1 MNASLQ
7 AEYSECGLACIAAV
21 AASHGMH
28 ISLAEMRLRFPTS
41 LRGAR
46 LNDLI
51 RIADRIGLRA
61 RALRLEPEHL
71 AGLQLPCILHWNL
84 NHFVVLTKINTRR
97 ATIFDPAHG
106 ERSFP
111 TAAISRHFSGVALE
125 LAPSA
130 GFKPRAPRPSV
141 SLSQLTGS
149 VRGLK
154 RALAQIFLVSLT
166 LQLFVAL
173 SPFYLQ
179 LVVDQVL
186 VSADRDLL
194 VVLGIGFTLLLVLQT
209 GVSVLRGWSILLLSS
224 RFGVQWM
231 SNIVSHLL
239 RLPLDYFEKRQ
250 LGDITSRIGSV
261 NVIQRTLTTSF
272 VEAAIDGLMAT
283 TTIAIMMF
291 YSVKLAMITLLAAGT
306 YLVIRLVGF
315 PRMREQT
322 ELQLAAVAKQQS
334 HLLETIRGMQ
344 SVKIG
349 SHEPLRRAAHENLLV
364 KVANEEIRL
373 GKMSLGFSNAS
384 QLVFGAERISVIW
397 VGATLALSN
406 VFSVGMLIAYLA
418 YKELFTARIASLIDK
433 CIEFRMLR
441 LHAERLS
448 DVILTPREYTED
460 AFEPPP
466 PADARIVLSNV
477 SFRYAPGEPWVVRD
491 CSLIIEPGES
501 VAITG
506 PSGCG
511 KTTLVKLML
520 GLLKPEEGTIVIGGH
535 DVNAPTHRAAR
546 RVVGAV
552 MQDDQLFAGSI
563 AENISLFDPDP
574 DHSRIEGSARLAAVS
589 EEIAAMPMG
598 YHSLIGDMGSALSGG
613 QKQRVLLAR
622 ALYRKPMVLFL
633 DEATSHLDTRN
644 EQLVNH
650 AVREMRL
657 TRVIVAHRPE
667 TIATADRVLRM
678 ENGCIVA
685 DTTCFGA
692 VDRSRTE
699 PEWGNGPATDFS
711 GANRNRELSVQ

>member
-7 AEYSECGLACIAAV
+7 TESSECGLACIATV
-21 AASHGMH
+21 AAAHGMH
-28 ISLAEMRLRFPTS
+28 ISLAEMRQRFPTS

-51 RIADRIGLRA
+51 RITDRIGLRA
-61 RALRLEPEHL
+61 RALRLEPEDL
-71 AGLQLPCILHWNL
+71 VGLQLPCILHWNL
-84 NHFVVLTKINTRR
+84 NHFVVLTKIKARKL
-97 ATIFDPAHG
+97 TIFDPAYG
-106 ERSFP
+106 ERSLSED
-111 TAAISRHFSGVALE
+111 TVSRHFTGVALE
-125 LAPSA
+125 LIPSA
-130 GFKPRAPRPSV
+130 GFEPRPARPSV
-141 SLSQLTGS
+141 TLHQLTGS

-154 RALAQIFLVSLT
+154 RSLAQIFLVSLT
-166 LQLFVAL
+166 LQFFVVL

-179 LVVDQVL
+179 LVVDHVL

-194 VVLGIGFTLLLVLQT
+194 VVLGIGFTLLLALQT
-209 GVSVLRGWSILLLSS
+209 GVSVLRGWSVLLLSS

-231 SNIVSHLL
+231 SNVFAHLL

-250 LGDITSRIGSV
+250 LGDITSRVGSV

-272 VEAAIDGLMAT
+272 VEAAIDGFMAT

-291 YSVKLAMITLLAAGT
+291 YSGKLAVITLLAASI
-306 YLVIRLVGF
+306 YLVIRMIGF
-315 PRMREQT
+315 PRMRERT
-322 ELQLAAVAKQQS
+322 ELQLTAVAKQQS

-344 SVKIG
+344 SLKIS
-349 SHEPLRRAAHENLLV
+349 SHEPLRRTAHENLLV

-373 GKMSLGFSNAS
+373 GRMSLGFSNAS
-384 QLVFGAERISVIW
+384 QFVFGAERIAVIW
-397 VGATLALSN
+397 IGATLALSN

-448 DVILTPREYTED
+448 DVLLTPREHAEED
-460 AFEPPP
+460 FDPLPPV
-466 PADARIVLSNV
+466 DAKIVLSSV

-491 CSLIIEPGES
+491 CNLTIEPGEA

-520 GLLKPEEGTIVIGGH
+520 GLLRPEEGRIVIGGH
-535 DVNAPTHRAAR
+535 DVHGPAYRAAR
-546 RVVGAV
+546 RTVGAV

-574 DHSRIEGSARLAAVS
+574 DHSRIEASARLAAVNL
-589 EEIAAMPMG
+589 EIAAMPMG

-622 ALYRKPMVLFL
+622 ALYRNPMVLFL
-633 DEATSHLDTRN
+633 DEATSHLDTHN

-678 ENGCIVA
+678 ENGQVVT
-685 DTTCFGA
+685 DTARVTV
-692 VDRSRTE
+692 VDRTRLESADDR
-699 PEWGNGPATDFS
+699 NARDKAD
-711 GANRNRELSVQ
+711 ANRRPILDFE